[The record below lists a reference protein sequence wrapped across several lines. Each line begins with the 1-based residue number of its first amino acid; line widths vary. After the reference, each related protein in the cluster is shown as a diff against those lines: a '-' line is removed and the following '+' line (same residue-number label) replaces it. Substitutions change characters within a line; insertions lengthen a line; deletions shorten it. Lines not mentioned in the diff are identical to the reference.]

1 MGPTRRPTHPPT
13 SADLIKR
20 LTSLGAAVRG
30 MVRKR
35 HDRGNGEPPGVESMT
50 ADFDDWASIHR
61 ALEGV
66 ERPFLIRDTR

>member
-1 MGPTRRPTHPPT
+1 MPTGANGTE
-13 SADLIKR
+13 LIKR

-35 HDRGNGEPPGVESMT
+35 HDRDNSGPPGVEFMT
-50 ADFDDWASIHR
+50 ADFDDPASIHR

-66 ERPFLIRDTR
+66 ERAFLIRDTR